1 MGVTR
6 GFFCTFLLP
15 ATLANL
21 WWMKK
26 NICHTPSQKKMASR
40 DCHALSR
47 VENLMSPVLTFF
59 LYMSHVGFFPRK
71 SSFGADASMHA
82 VFGALNARVHFRKK
96 IKSPISAQKA
106 FFGTQFILYAQTH
119 VIFFHRSVPYNQG
132 NATRPFNPCRLT
144 PLSFTDV
151 KNEILG
157 QNMCVFM
164 SISRVSTK

>member
-1 MGVTR
+1 MVDEKKLLSHPILEKNGVTW
-6 GFFCTFLLP
+6 P
-15 ATLANL
+15 
-21 WWMKK
+21 
-26 NICHTPSQKKMASR
+26 
-40 DCHALSR
+40 SR
-47 VENLMSPVLTFF
+47 VENSMSPVLTFF

-119 VIFFHRSVPYNQG
+119 VIFFHRSVPYDQG

-164 SISRVSTK
+164 SIVGYLLNKLFRENRVGLSPTSCHWA